1 MATSRVATAV
11 TMDVTDVKTAV
22 KQAND
27 SMRKLVGVAK
37 QSDKSLS
44 TLAFFKKWEV
54 GLKVFNKIVSIASKT
69 TQTFFNILKNPIS
82 GTPLISQLVVP
93 FEQFVTKY
101 DSSNS

>member
-1 MATSRVATAV
+1 MATSVISTAV
-11 TMDVTDVKTAV
+11 TMDVTDIKFAV

-27 SMRKLVGVAK
+27 SLKKLVGVAK

-54 GLKVFNKIVSIASKT
+54 GLKVFNKIVSIATAS

-82 GTPLISQLVVP
+82 GIPLDWQTCCS
-93 FEQFVTKY
+93 F
-101 DSSNS
+101 